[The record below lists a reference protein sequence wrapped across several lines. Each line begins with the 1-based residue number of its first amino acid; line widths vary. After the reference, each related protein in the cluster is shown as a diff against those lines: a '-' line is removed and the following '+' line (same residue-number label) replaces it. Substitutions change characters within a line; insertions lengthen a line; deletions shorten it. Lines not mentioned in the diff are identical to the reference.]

1 MQKSGQYR
9 EIFLLSYPA
18 HCCSVT
24 PSCMTLCRPI
34 DCSMPGLPVPHHL
47 PKFAQVEV
55 HCISDAIQ
63 PSHPLTPSSP
73 SALNFSQHPA
83 HNLCIWKPEVFRRC
97 LSDTVLWPQHS
108 VPEGLIDSDQLSLA
122 LSLSRSLSLS
132 PLPFPAQGIF
142 LIQGSNMALL
152 HCRQI
157 LYSLSHQGISIFLS
171 DYWSFARVLYVS

>member
-24 PSCMTLCRPI
+24 QSCMTLCRPI
-34 DCSMPGLPVPHHL
+34 NCSMPGLPVPHHL
-47 PKFAQVEV
+47 LKFAQVQV

-63 PSHPLTPSSP
+63 PSHPLTPSS

-97 LSDTVLWPQHS
+97 LSDTLFWPQHS
-108 VPEGLIDSDQLSLA
+108 VPEGLIVSPLPPP
-122 LSLSRSLSLS
+122 LS
-132 PLPFPAQGIF
+132 PLPSPPR
-142 LIQGSNMALL
+142 GSSSSRDQTWFSYIAGRFFIVWVTRESLFFYQTIGLL
-152 HCRQI
+152 QEFFMYH
-157 LYSLSHQGISIFLS
+157 SPVS
-171 DYWSFARVLYVS
+171 VLYI